1 MMKTVSKV
9 SLIAS
14 VAVLCAC
21 SGGKIEWVST
31 TFETPW
37 QAQDTE
43 TVTSDPSEATLIVD
57 PALVGQKVEGFGTA
71 ASELSWDSI
80 NILTQEEKDSIFKEL
95 FAPGVGASLVM
106 ARTPIG
112 ASDFAKEYYSYDD
125 VDGDFA
131 LDHFSIERD
140 ENYLLPF
147 LLSAKKANPSLKVW
161 GSPWCPPSWMKVN
174 KHYANSSTAPIARR
188 MAEMRKRMAEMP
200 QDIRATGGSTFGF
213 NPMNLG
219 DNGLSEDKQIREG
232 TDAFNLTPEY
242 LDAYARYFGKYV
254 DAYKEKGIDIYMVM
268 PQNEPNSA
276 QWYPACTW
284 TPDGLKKFISVLGP
298 EMEKRGVEVWL
309 GTIERADVNMWNQ
322 IVLDPSAGKYIKGMG
337 FQWAGKD
344 ALPGLHE
351 QFPELPCY
359 QSEQE
364 CGNGANDWKGAMHS
378 WDLLKEY
385 FTKGVTGYFYWNT
398 SLFEGES
405 SSWGWNQNSLIT
417 VNREKKTFRYTPE
430 YYVLKHAS
438 HYVKPGANFLL
449 TEGTYED
456 AIAFVNPDGK
466 VVVLAANQTE
476 EAKPLT
482 VSIKGKNHTFLLPAA
497 SLSTIVL

>member
-1 MMKTVSKV
+1 MRIITKV
-9 SLIAS
+9 SFISALA
-14 VAVLCAC
+14 AVCAC
-21 SGGKIEWVST
+21 SGSKVEWVST
-31 TFETPW
+31 TFGNPW
-37 QAQDTE
+37 QIQNVE
-43 TVTSDPSEATLIVD
+43 TISEEASPATLVVN
-57 PALVGQKVEGFGTA
+57 PSAVAQTVEGFGTA

-80 NILTQEEKDSIFKEL
+80 NVLTQEEKDSIFKEL
-95 FAPGVGASLVM
+95 FAPGVGANFVM

-112 ASDFAKEYYSYDD
+112 ASDFAIKYYSYDD

-140 ENYLLPF
+140 NQYLLPF
-147 LLSAKKANPSLKVW
+147 LLSAKKAKPSLRVW
-161 GSPWCPPSWMKVN
+161 GSPWCPPAWMKVN
-174 KHYANSSTAPIARR
+174 KHYANTSTGPIARR
-188 MAEMRKRMAEMP
+188 FAEMRRRMEEVP
-200 QDIRATGGSTFGF
+200 QDVRAAGGSTFGF
-213 NPMNLG
+213 RPMNLE
-219 DNGLSEDKQIREG
+219 DNGLPEDQQIREG
-232 TDAFNLTPEY
+232 TDAFNLQPEY

-322 IVLDPSAGKYIKGMG
+322 IVNDPAAGKYIKGMG

-364 CGNGANDWKGAMHS
+364 CGNGANDWSGAMHS
-378 WDLLKEY
+378 WELLKEY

-417 VNREKKTFRYTPE
+417 VNRAEKTFRYTPE
-430 YYVLKHAS
+430 YYILKHAS
-438 HYVKPGANFLL
+438 HYVKSGAKFLL
-449 TEGTYED
+449 TDGTYED
-456 AIAFVNPDGK
+456 AIAFLNPDGK
-466 VVVLAANQTE
+466 IVVLAANQGDQP
-476 EAKPLT
+476 KDFT
-482 VSIKGKNHTFLLPAA
+482 VVVKGKNKTFSLPAA
-497 SLSTIVL
+497 SLSTIVI